1 MKIDRPVESEI
12 APVFGEE
19 TEELLALR
27 NLARHVRKYLEDGAT
42 VDGLEQAW
50 TRVKR
55 IQNKKGRKH

>member
-1 MKIDRPVESEI
+1 MVESEN

-27 NLARHVRKYLEDGAT
+27 NLARHVGKYLEDGAT

-50 TRVKR
+50 VRVKR
-55 IQNKKGRKH
+55 LQKRKKRKH